1 MANDIKVTVTESNGR
16 RRASSGSPWEPTVG
30 YARAVRAGNTIAITG
45 TVGINADGTFPKSP
59 ENDEEPRS

>member
-1 MANDIKVTVTESNGR
+1 MANDIKITVTESHG
-16 RRASSGSPWEPTVG
+16 RRASSGSPWEPKVG